1 MCAAMPT
8 DAELYARAL
17 DVLRAPD
24 EECVLASELPALVTG
39 APSPELYFELHNVV
53 VRIRNEK
60 PAAQLRDGNQAAFI
74 SRVYASVL
82 GVPFLSDKTEQGAL
96 AKTVGNR
103 AAAFAKASGKQ
114 LKCLRMQKTRKRAA
128 HNSPT
133 VEAQPERIPLL
144 AIDTT
149 TLNRLSR
156 PAGRLTLRLSS
167 MPPAS
172 PWPPLSTV
180 CHQRR
185 SADDACMPPLS
196 HQPAT
201 RGAKCAARR
210 AHNLGR
216 ERAAASC
223 VLG

>member
-144 AIDTT
+144 AIDT
-149 TLNRLSR
+149 NFESPQ
-156 PAGRLTLRLSS
+156 PAGGSPDATPFFNATCISVATALDSVPSAPIRRRCMYATTE
-167 MPPAS
+167 PP
-172 PWPPLSTV
+172 
-180 CHQRR
+180 
-185 SADDACMPPLS
+185 
-196 HQPAT
+196 
-201 RGAKCAARR
+201 
-210 AHNLGR
+210 
-216 ERAAASC
+216 
-223 VLG
+223 